1 MTASR
6 AAGRVLYVQYT
17 NPGGYPP
24 LEHGAHLLADAGFE
38 ILMLGLDNHGG
49 SLQVKPHPRIRVAL
63 KPFQAEGWRQ
73 KLHYVRFALAAVAWT
88 VRFKPDWIYASDPLS
103 CPIALLLRLSGARVI
118 YHEHDSPSPVV
129 QPDESRFS
137 RAVRW
142 ARTALAQRADL
153 CVLPNG
159 RRAEV
164 FRETTG
170 RAATTTVWNTPLA
183 EEAETEASEAARP
196 EPSGTA
202 RLRVLYHGSIVPS
215 RLPMAVIDAIARL
228 PEGISLSIAGYETV
242 GHRGYVQELVNHA
255 AALGISDRIHVAGLL
270 PTRQALLQHCSTCS
284 VGLALMPPESSDI
297 NSQEMVGASNKPFD
311 YMARGL
317 ALLVSD
323 LPDWRATYVDQGFAR
338 ACKPGSTYSLEQN
351 LRWFLDHPAETRRM
365 GERGRDRIRR
375 AWNYE
380 ESFAPVLAQ
389 MGVSAPAAAA
399 SADAL
404 GRPQSSAAAG
414 ARPFFSVCIP
424 QYNRTS
430 FLIEACRTLEAQIF
444 RDFEVCISDDC
455 SNDGREADL
464 LSYLESS
471 GLPFV
476 YKRRDR
482 NGRYDANLRSALA
495 LAKGRY
501 CFLLGNDDGLKGPET
516 LQQVHD
522 LLIQAPQPAVVFTNF
537 EDFATGQIVRKGRV
551 TRLLGSGPDVAA
563 SVFRRFSFVSGLV
576 LETVRV
582 EAEATS
588 KWDGSEMYQMYLGCR
603 MIASGGFALEADLVT
618 VRKDIQVA
626 GELVD
631 SYARKPAPVVSG
643 IPAQPIPLVQHA
655 RLVADAIG
663 PYATGGRTRVFVSVA
678 LQFLGFLYP
687 YWLLEY
693 RRVRSWR
700 FAAGVARAMRP
711 DHTLADIRLSWI
723 ARGLSVVLYGV
734 ATVIGLITPIGV
746 LTVLHAPARRV
757 ARLVGEWSA

>member
-1 MTASR
+1 
-6 AAGRVLYVQYT
+6 
-17 NPGGYPP
+17 
-24 LEHGAHLLADAGFE
+24 
-38 ILMLGLDNHGG
+38 
-49 SLQVKPHPRIRVAL
+49 
-63 KPFQAEGWRQ
+63 
-73 KLHYVRFALAAVAWT
+73 
-88 VRFKPDWIYASDPLS
+88 
-103 CPIALLLRLSGARVI
+103 
-118 YHEHDSPSPVV
+118 
-129 QPDESRFS
+129 
-137 RAVRW
+137 
-142 ARTALAQRADL
+142 
-153 CVLPNG
+153 
-159 RRAEV
+159 
-164 FRETTG
+164 
-170 RAATTTVWNTPLA
+170 
-183 EEAETEASEAARP
+183 
-196 EPSGTA
+196 
-202 RLRVLYHGSIVPS
+202 
-215 RLPMAVIDAIARL
+215 MAVIDAIARL

-242 GHRGYVQELVNHA
+242 GHRGYVQELVNRA
-255 AALGISDRIHVAGLL
+255 ATLGISERIHVAGLL
-270 PTRQALLQHCSTCS
+270 ATRHALLQHCSTCT
-284 VGLALMPPESSDI
+284 VGLALMPSASSDI
-297 NSQEMVGASNKPFD
+297 NSQAMVGASNKPFD

-323 LPDWRATYVDQGFAR
+323 LPDWRATYVGQGFAR
-338 ACKPGSTYSLEQN
+338 ACDPESVDSLEQS
-351 LRWFLDHPAETRRM
+351 LRWFLEHPAETRRM

-380 ESFAPVLAQ
+380 ESFAPVLAH
-389 MGVSAPAAAA
+389 MGVSAPAVAAA
-399 SADAL
+399 SAAVAQP
-404 GRPQSSAAAG
+404 RSRTAAE
-414 ARPFFSVCIP
+414 ARPFFSICIP

-430 FLIEACRTLEAQIF
+430 FLIEACRTLETQSF

-464 LSYLESS
+464 LAYLESS
-471 GLPFV
+471 GLSFV

-501 CFLLGNDDGLKGPET
+501 CFLLGNDDGLKAPET

-522 LLIQAPQPAVVFTNF
+522 LLIQAPQAGVLFTNF
-537 EDFATGQIVRKGRV
+537 EDFTTGQVVRKGRV

-576 LETVRV
+576 LETARV

-603 MIASGGFALEADLVT
+603 MIASGAFALEADLVT
-618 VRKDIQVA
+618 IRKDIQVH

-631 SYARKPAPVVSG
+631 SYARKSAPAVSG

-663 PYATGGRTRVFVSVA
+663 PYAAGGRTRVFLSVA

-711 DHTLADIRLSWI
+711 AHTLADIRLSWM
-723 ARGLSVVLYGV
+723 ARSLSVALYGV
-734 ATVIGLITPIGV
+734 STVIGLATPIGV